1 MENALYRDPRISE
14 AAAVGVP
21 DERLGEV
28 VAAVVSVKPAFQ
40 GAVTEAALIALA
52 HRRWE
57 YSALLLGSKVT
68 PAINR
73 LPKFAVPEMIVIL
86 HTPFS
91 K

>member
-52 HRRWE
+52 RRRLE
-57 YSALLLGSKVT
+57 NLALLRGSKVT
-68 PAINR
+68 LSTGYQNSRCPR
-73 LPKFAVPEMIVIL
+73 
-86 HTPFS
+86 
-91 K
+91 